1 MKCLNIKNKE
11 VAALLDEYTNILSSY
26 DAAYYVL
33 SENNGYGLDKAPN
46 GEPSKLYNDL
56 LAIYNNDHSMA
67 IRTKAMVYSDSFKNW
82 FGDWTN
88 PLKPGDI
95 VFGHPAIGKTYSLES
110 GKYKD
115 KIIDWDV
122 EFNEKRDKWIEEHS
136 NTVKGTPEYK
146 KARNEY
152 LIYPENHPDY
162 VEFLTKEWER
172 VKNKAKKEGKILF
185 ASPHTLLKMFP
196 QDFNRIINLKDE
208 DFIKRNIERGGKEKE
223 SKLWKEG
230 INTTISNTTN
240 IPIEYLNE
248 NQHFE
253 DYLDKYIGISK
264 VVDENGEPKLMFHG
278 SDNIFDTFRNDVAIY
293 TTDAISTADSYFY
306 SDSNVSDRIELF
318 EYNSEFES
326 YSLEREGDYN
336 RMEYLLN
343 EYSSLDKPSSEY
355 DNPYSSNS
363 FFNNKFEYAPYK
375 TADDFLHNTF
385 PDFLDH
391 IDDEAYRKKVIN
403 VLTMNI
409 LRTQMIFIKKE
420 SVVKY

>member
-1 MKCLNIKNKE
+1 MQCLNVKNKE
-11 VAALLDEYTNILSSY
+11 VAALLDEYTNILGSY

-56 LAIYNNDHSMA
+56 LSNYNNDHSMA
-67 IRTKAMVYSDSFKNW
+67 IRAKSMVYSDSFKNW

-122 EFNEKRDKWIEEHS
+122 EFNKKRDKWIEEHS

-196 QDFNRIINLKDE
+196 QDFNRIIN
-208 DFIKRNIERGGKEKE
+208 
-223 SKLWKEG
+223 
-230 INTTISNTTN
+230 
-240 IPIEYLNE
+240 
-248 NQHFE
+248 
-253 DYLDKYIGISK
+253 
-264 VVDENGEPKLMFHG
+264 
-278 SDNIFDTFRNDVAIY
+278 
-293 TTDAISTADSYFY
+293 
-306 SDSNVSDRIELF
+306 
-318 EYNSEFES
+318 
-326 YSLEREGDYN
+326 
-336 RMEYLLN
+336 
-343 EYSSLDKPSSEY
+343 
-355 DNPYSSNS
+355 
-363 FFNNKFEYAPYK
+363 
-375 TADDFLHNTF
+375 
-385 PDFLDH
+385 
-391 IDDEAYRKKVIN
+391 
-403 VLTMNI
+403 
-409 LRTQMIFIKKE
+409 
-420 SVVKY
+420 